1 MPEPETTPECTESAA
16 NGSTAVTT
24 RMWVRWRLQLKSP
37 VDLQRSTSIVNEVH
51 LTVGLYPRSSCASV
65 T

>member
-24 RMWVRWRLQLKSP
+24 RMRARWRLQLKSP

-51 LTVGLYPRSSCASV
+51 LTVGLS
-65 T
+65 